1 MGWGRMA
8 RGGKGVAPLFPSF
21 STNIYLN
28 LIHTPLKG
36 MTSMIV
42 ITNTSKVFQ
51 FTLPQGE

>member
-1 MGWGRMA
+1 MA